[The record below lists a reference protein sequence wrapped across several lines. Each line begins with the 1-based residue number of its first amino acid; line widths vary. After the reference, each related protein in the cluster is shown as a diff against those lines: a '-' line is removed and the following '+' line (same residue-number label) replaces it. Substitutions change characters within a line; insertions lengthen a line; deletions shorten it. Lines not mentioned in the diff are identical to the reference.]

1 LRISLRNSP
10 SPAVFRVLVTVA
22 DLLAQILKDLTLSSD
37 AFVNEK
43 QTALVY
49 LERSDSHA
57 AAVKP

>member
-43 QTALVY
+43 QTALVS